1 MNSKKLSWL
10 FTESTSL
17 NGTPNARDIQSER
30 SHHSVSGDSSATRN
44 AVAAS
49 MAGAPGA
56 FIGGILG
63 GLFNNK

>member
-1 MNSKKLSWL
+1 MNSKKFSWF

-17 NGTPNARDIQSER
+17 NGTPNVRDEQGER
-30 SHHSVSGDSSATRN
+30 SHHRAANDHSATRN
-44 AVAAS
+44 ALAAS
-49 MAGAPGA
+49 MAGALGA